1 HHPHISAGKDAPVNS
16 QHINPVPSAS
26 GSLTILKGAKHPH
39 AALLLTDFILSKQC
53 QKIMADAEY
62 FPVHPEVEPAL
73 QLASVVPKK
82 AGFQENFVRPQQLKE
97 QLEST
102 DQIIQK
108 WFR

>member
-1 HHPHISAGKDAPVNS
+1 MA
-16 QHINPVPSAS
+16 QPSAS

-39 AALLLTDFILSKQC
+39 AALLLTDFILSKEG

-62 FPVHPEVEPAL
+62 FPVHPEIEPAP
-73 QLASVVPKK
+73 QLASIVPKK
-82 AGFQENFVRPQQLKE
+82 AGFQENFVSPQQLKE